1 MAHFHFATVTTLSA
15 DRTDLQ
21 IYIVAKFGLKL
32 IYHAI
37 SLFEYDYVVLSE
49 CIFKPYY

>member
-21 IYIVAKFGLKL
+21 IYIVAKFGY
-32 IYHAI
+32 IAN
-37 SLFEYDYVVLSE
+37 LS
-49 CIFKPYY
+49 CKITVQIWLCDFIGMYL